1 MDMSM
6 EAPSMDALTTIPDG
20 IESPRAKLV
29 YVYCS
34 VTDGATTEQLCDNLS
49 ITRLTLYPIIE
60 SLEKRDLIERDD
72 DQYVAA

>member
-1 MDMSM
+1 MSSM
-6 EAPSMDALTTIPDG
+6 EPPSVDLAAVPDG

-34 VTDGATTEQLCDNLS
+34 VSGGATTDQLCDNLS
-49 ITRLTLYPIIE
+49 ITRLTLYPILE
-60 SLEKRDLIERDD
+60 SLKERELIERED